1 MSHENENETLVGKG
15 WGGGGVFTLQTKP
28 LDYVFSACGGKN
40 SLADLT

>member
-1 MSHENENETLVGKG
+1 MSHENENELSVCK
-15 WGGGGVFTLQTKP
+15 GGGGVFTLSTKP